1 MINDM
6 RESKRKW
13 NEDSININKYNEKGI
28 AELGR
33 AYDDLP
39 QKEKFDHSITQ
50 LPIVARGITAFLA
63 DWGKVSYRERE
74 HGFNQGIGLKVFFNS
89 YYTHCFKFLRN
100 IDRNRTSYEFE
111 WKSEMQLAVEHLENE
126 IKILSEPQLFYSEFI
141 NNESIEKERSVADD
155 IKKAAL
161 YYLEWVKE
169 TQIKEE
175 NKEHQ
180 QFKTLIQT
188 PEQLISSTQP
198 RGSKTEITDIGIK
211 PIFKPVSVQNIFES
225 LQDFFIEEHQIKLL
239 QIIQSGNDSTE
250 QLIFLGNGNRLA
262 DAFKQLF
269 ENDIITGCEKKELER
284 WICSNFQYRH
294 RQQIKTYTADY
305 IEKCISRNDQPCK
318 NPIFEIKNG
327 QIKKMNSY

>member
-63 DWGKVSYRERE
+63 DWGKDSYRERE

-89 YYTHCFKFLRN
+89 YYTHCFKFLQKK
-100 IDRNRTSYEFE
+100 DRNSTSYEFE

-126 IKILSEPQLFYSEFI
+126 RKILSEPQLFYSEFI
-141 NNESIEKERSVADD
+141 NNESIEKEKSVADD

-169 TQIKEE
+169 TQIKEK

-180 QFKTLIQT
+180 QFKTPIKSFQEYLLHEECEKLAIKLREKFNNEKGKSIRLMIET
-188 PEQLISSTQP
+188 LQLNDPQLLTVGNRQGKAIYTAI
-198 RGSKTEITDIGIK
+198 KTFFNRDIGSRQSVLDYKFNKEIDAPDLLAVKLKLDFILKSIK
-211 PIFKPVSVQNIFES
+211 E
-225 LQDFFIEEHQIKLL
+225 DEH
-239 QIIQSGNDSTE
+239 
-250 QLIFLGNGNRLA
+250 
-262 DAFKQLF
+262 
-269 ENDIITGCEKKELER
+269 
-284 WICSNFQYRH
+284 
-294 RQQIKTYTADY
+294 
-305 IEKCISRNDQPCK
+305 
-318 NPIFEIKNG
+318 
-327 QIKKMNSY
+327 